1 MNLVFSI
8 DQALSGECFEY
19 FLLNPLPA
27 KKVLW
32 EAKNEK
38 QWRHEYDEC
47 RGQPG
52 VHRLTN
58 KGDIIGLHQGP
69 YGLETCDVGWQEWY
83 ATQDGSGIL
92 IYLASQILA

>member
-1 MNLVFSI
+1 MNLAFSI

-38 QWRHEYDEC
+38 QWRYEYDES
-47 RGQPG
+47 RGQPAF
-52 VHRLTN
+52 HRLSN
-58 KGDIIGLHQGP
+58 KGDIISIHQGP
-69 YGLETCDVGWQEWY
+69 YGMETRNVGWQEWY